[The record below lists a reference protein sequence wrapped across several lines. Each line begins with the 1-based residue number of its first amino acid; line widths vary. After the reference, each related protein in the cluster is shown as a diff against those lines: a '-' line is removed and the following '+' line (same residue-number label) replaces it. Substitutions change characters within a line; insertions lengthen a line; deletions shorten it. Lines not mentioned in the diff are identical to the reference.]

1 MSETKDKTP
10 QVYRTKKMAGETDE
24 VPELIMLPSTSNY
37 RAALSFKEDGKDY
50 VVPLRQELKIRYD
63 KVTGEFFYDDV
74 ELGLLDLEN
83 ARKADLTTTDLWPLR
98 VMYSIIGKSLT
109 EEFNKG
115 TLQPKR
121 VIEHS
126 VKVRVPDLIGAL
138 CSKGNVSKERAVD
151 LLNKLLNYENVIG
164 IIYEY
169 EARRNKEFPSYYPML
184 LWMAVETKD
193 NTIRFTSPYLN
204 MLLYKIMEESI
215 RVDRRGIQQRKANG
229 DLLFEAH
236 HSYLVKTSIA
246 KERNKRAAEVV
257 RIVCVLIEEA
267 GDHGI
272 AHISAQT
279 ILDRHAELA
288 MALEKTADASHQNRM
303 LKNTFTTAWRM
314 LHTQT
319 RLEEVYED
327 IKFPGQYDYPTMATL
342 DRVFSFPHKGKKKE
356 G

>member
-1 MSETKDKTP
+1 MSEAKDKVP

-37 RAALSFKEDGKDY
+37 RAALSFREDGKDF

-215 RVDRRGIQQRKANG
+215 RVDRRGIQQRK
-229 DLLFEAH
+229 
-236 HSYLVKTSIA
+236 SKI
-246 KERNKRAAEVV
+246 
-257 RIVCVLIEEA
+257 
-267 GDHGI
+267 
-272 AHISAQT
+272 
-279 ILDRHAELA
+279 
-288 MALEKTADASHQNRM
+288 
-303 LKNTFTTAWRM
+303 
-314 LHTQT
+314 
-319 RLEEVYED
+319 
-327 IKFPGQYDYPTMATL
+327 
-342 DRVFSFPHKGKKKE
+342 
-356 G
+356 